1 LNDNYALEL
10 NSMALPL
17 VKLEKVNKEV
27 AASDFINPEA
37 IPAQALVGAYEPPA
51 RPAAS
56 RRAAQT

>member
-1 LNDNYALEL
+1 
-10 NSMALPL
+10 MALPL

-37 IPAQALVGAYEPPA
+37 IPARALVGEYEPPA